1 MTELQEIKTKIEALE
16 SRMQKFISLHERL
29 KSDHQELLGDNR
41 KLQFELEDE
50 RGRTKRMEEGYK
62 NLKEVEKVSKKQSI
76 SQIKRKINDIIGEI
90 DKNMTLLD
98 VHQK

>member
-1 MTELQEIKTKIEALE
+1 MSELQEIRTKIGALE
-16 SRMQKFISLHERL
+16 SRMQKFISLHEQL
-29 KSDHQELLGDNR
+29 KKEHQDLVGEHR
-41 KLQFELEDE
+41 KVQFELEDE